1 MSDCIFCKIVA
12 GKIPAEKVY
21 EDEYT
26 FAFLDLN
33 PVNPGHT
40 LVLPKKHFLNIFDT
54 PEETLSH
61 VVITAKKVATALKKT
76 GCDGVNIVSNNGG
89 ISGQIVFHAHIHV
102 IPRLADDGREQWHGK
117 PYAEGEMQQ
126 TGEKIRNAFI

>member
-12 GKIPAEKVY
+12 GDIPCEKIC

-40 LVLPKKHFLNIFDT
+40 LVLPKEHSSNMFDIS
-54 PEETLSH
+54 EESAER
-61 VVITAKKVATALKKT
+61 VIATAQKISMALQKS
-76 GCDGVNIVSNNGG
+76 GADGVNIISNNGTEA
-89 ISGQIVFHAHIHV
+89 GQIVFHTHFHV
-102 IPRLADDGREQWHGK
+102 IPRLKNDGYIHWHGK
-117 PYAEGEMQQ
+117 PYAEDEMKQ
-126 TGEKIRNAFI
+126 TGEKIRNALI